1 MIYGAGRI
9 MADPQVRQKF
19 EKTGGKTKNKR
30 TVAWAGKSNQ
40 KKIDLQRRKSI
51 SFLIH
56 IIIFVYVYTFMYNY
70 TSIHMYT
77 YIYIHHGIYIR
88 MQVYM
93 YTYIYTS
100 V

>member
-1 MIYGAGRI
+1 MICGAGRI
-9 MADPQVRQKF
+9 LADPQVRQKF

-30 TVAWAGKSNQ
+30 TVASAGKSNQ
-40 KKIDLQRRKSI
+40 TKIDLQRRKSI

-56 IIIFVYVYTFMYNY
+56 VIIFVYMYICMYNY
-70 TSIHMYT
+70 MSIHMYT

-88 MQVYM
+88 MQVHM
-93 YTYIYTS
+93 CTYIYTS